1 MKYLFLFFCLILCS
15 CENDSLNGICVPIGE
30 GEGFT
35 FNLQGGIDSINLYN
49 SWWKFMGVGKEEGC
63 EVKSDTME
71 CSWFSLVKRESI
83 VFATVNQN
91 NTGQKRYEYV
101 EINGKGGRGKCS
113 DMWGEFTIV
122 QCPEP
127 MELSKDE
134 FLFSSEGGID
144 SVIVSTSRNSWLD
157 YPLIDLQYK
166 TIAAMCYISQENFS
180 CYGDPI
186 KDHWLAIDIIDGE
199 KIIFSGSKNKSGKE
213 RNAIL
218 TLDPYNCGV
227 SLKIIQSAE

>member
-1 MKYLFLFFCLILCS
+1 
-15 CENDSLNGICVPIGE
+15 VPIGLLDV
-30 GEGFT
+30 FR
-35 FNLQGGIDSINLYN
+35 FNLQGGIDSIIPND
-49 SWWKFMGVGKEEGC
+49 SWWHFTGVREEEGC
-63 EVKSDTME
+63 EVKPDAIE
-71 CSWFSLVKRESI
+71 CSWFSVMKKDSI
-83 VFATVNQN
+83 VFAFVKEN
-91 NTGQKRYEYV
+91 NTSRERYEYV
-101 EINGKGGRGKCS
+101 KIKGNGSHEECTGEPGEIA
-113 DMWGEFTIV
+113 II

-134 FLFSSEGGID
+134 FLFSTEGGID
-144 SVIVSTSRNSWLD
+144 SVIVTTSRNSWLD

-180 CYGDPI
+180 CYGNPV

-199 KIIFSGSKNKSGKE
+199 KIIFSVSKNESGKE

-218 TLDPYNCGV
+218 TLDPSWICGA